1 MTSSQEFW
9 ETLGSRNLL
18 TKQELQLSGNKHIS
32 YSHHAVGENNLSYLP
47 PGVTRNKTILTM
59 LMVVDKIEIDIS
71 LCTLS
76 YIFIDQ
82 NICMTSHNLIESVAE
97 RKWSNLEFDT
107 EVINV
112 RSPKD

>member
-32 YSHHAVGENNLSYLP
+32 YGHHAVGENNLSYLP
-47 PGVTRNKTILTM
+47 PGVTRNKTILTI

-71 LCTLS
+71 LRTLS
-76 YIFIDQ
+76 YIFIVGGFLKITFL
-82 NICMTSHNLIESVAE
+82 NFKLPMHMGV
-97 RKWSNLEFDT
+97 
-107 EVINV
+107 
-112 RSPKD
+112 P